1 MKNPLKFQ
9 VLLQQSF
16 PVDVTSTGTSVPFI
30 IIIKGVL
37 SPQGQEGM

>member
-30 IIIKGVL
+30 LLLSKVL
-37 SPQGQEGM
+37 QQLQ